1 MSNFFISQESVD
13 EMINDLQDE
22 IFSSNIN
29 ISEEKYNA
37 IHESLVE
44 EVNLEVERPPLHIL
58 VEIREIGIEFD

>member
-29 ISEEKYNA
+29 IS
-37 IHESLVE
+37 
-44 EVNLEVERPPLHIL
+44 
-58 VEIREIGIEFD
+58 